1 MNRSKWLKWQ
11 IGAGA
16 AAAVFFMFQTV
27 RASPEFEQAH
37 QMALASIS
45 GVPVAP
51 TPRQPLLGG
60 DSGRMGQSAPP
71 GRSGGRQERRPVRE
85 DGGGGGQLSQPNMNN
100 NNGTTTPSE
109 QPQIRT
115 RTRRS

>member
-1 MNRSKWLKWQ
+1 
-11 IGAGA
+11 
-16 AAAVFFMFQTV
+16 MFQTV
-27 RASPEFEQAH
+27 RASPDFEQAH
-37 QMALASIS
+37 QLALASIS
-45 GVPVAP
+45 GVPAAP

-60 DSGRMGQSAPP
+60 DSGKGQSAQP
-71 GRSGGRQERRPVRE
+71 GRSGGRQERRPGRL
-85 DGGGGGQLSQPNMNN
+85 DGGGQLSQPNMNP